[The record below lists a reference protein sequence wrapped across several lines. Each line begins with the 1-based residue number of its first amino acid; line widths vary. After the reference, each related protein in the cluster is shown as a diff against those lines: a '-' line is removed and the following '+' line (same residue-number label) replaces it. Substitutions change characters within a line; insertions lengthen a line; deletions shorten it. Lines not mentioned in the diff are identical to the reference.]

1 MEAPFAK
8 PIKDREEA
16 RKILF
21 PMGLAWHV
29 CWFLGCVFA
38 LLGLIGGAMKATLGL
53 EPLAWLLLAIAVF
66 LASLP
71 MLVTWALAMRLL
83 GIEAE
88 KKE

>member
-1 MEAPFAK
+1 MQAPFAK

-38 LLGLIGGAMKATLGL
+38 LLGLIGGAMKGHPWLG
-53 EPLAWLLLAIAVF
+53 A
-66 LASLP
+66 ASLAAP
-71 MLVTWALAMRLL
+71 GNCCLL
-83 GIEAE
+83 G
-88 KKE
+88 